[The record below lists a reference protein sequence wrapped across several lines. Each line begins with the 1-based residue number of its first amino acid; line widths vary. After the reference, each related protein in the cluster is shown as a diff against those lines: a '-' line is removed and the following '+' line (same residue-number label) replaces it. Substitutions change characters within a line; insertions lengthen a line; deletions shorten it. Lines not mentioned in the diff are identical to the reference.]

1 MVPFSSLKS
10 YMIVGF
16 ILVATIPIVIIG
28 LTSLQTISNG
38 MKKEIEHR
46 NILLSNSLAG
56 ETDRFLKESVS
67 LTRQIKNILEKK
79 SLLKNHQ
86 IIEYLN
92 LVISNYS
99 FFNRIK
105 ILDQQGIVH
114 YIAPFDKNIIG
125 INLSN
130 QDFFNE
136 QKNPNSP
143 YWSNT
148 FISLENGFP
157 TISLS
162 MKYANG
168 IVVADLNLAAL
179 NAIVSNIRLG
189 KTSYTQI
196 IDKNGVTIAH
206 INPKLVLERENV
218 MHLDYIKKGL
228 EGQEGT
234 FNFIDHAIDKIASIT
249 HVKSTDW
256 IVAVVQSEEEAYRSI
271 KRIEFILLAG
281 TTGAIIFAIIIAIYI
296 LRGVL
301 IPLFHLSES
310 SREISEGNY
319 QAQLPEKSYR
329 EIDHLSASFKKM
341 MQSLEVRER
350 MLRSSET
357 KFRTL
362 IETITYGVRECDVSG
377 MITFCNSAYD
387 KMFGVKPGS
396 LIGEPIWHDMPGKD
410 QEEFIDHHKF
420 IIENQ
425 PYHTPVVTRKITKA
439 GKIIDVK
446 IDWEYKRNEKKE
458 LIGFIAIITDITK
471 RKAAER
477 ELKRSHEELEQR
489 VAERTKELSIAT
501 EASES
506 ANKAKTEFLSNI
518 SHELRTPMH
527 QILSYSKFGED
538 KTDIVT
544 IEKLKHYFSQIRNI
558 GARLMSLLNDLL
570 DLSKLEAGQMEYNMD
585 RHDLRRLT
593 ENLLM
598 DYKALVT
605 EKSISLRFEDSNIDT
620 EVWCDK
626 QRIQQVIHN
635 LLSNAIKYTPEL
647 GEILIFL
654 KSDQLIT
661 KNGIGNQK
669 ITKGIRISIKDR
681 GIGIPESELDSVFD
695 KFVQSSRTKTGA
707 GGTGLGLAI
716 CHEFVVAH
724 GGQIW
729 VENNLDGGTTFSFI
743 LPDQKK

>member
-206 INPKLVLERENV
+206 INPKLVLEREN
-218 MHLDYIKKGL
+218 KK
-228 EGQEGT
+228 
-234 FNFIDHAIDKIASIT
+234 
-249 HVKSTDW
+249 
-256 IVAVVQSEEEAYRSI
+256 
-271 KRIEFILLAG
+271 
-281 TTGAIIFAIIIAIYI
+281 
-296 LRGVL
+296 
-301 IPLFHLSES
+301 
-310 SREISEGNY
+310 
-319 QAQLPEKSYR
+319 
-329 EIDHLSASFKKM
+329 
-341 MQSLEVRER
+341 
-350 MLRSSET
+350 
-357 KFRTL
+357 
-362 IETITYGVRECDVSG
+362 
-377 MITFCNSAYD
+377 
-387 KMFGVKPGS
+387 
-396 LIGEPIWHDMPGKD
+396 
-410 QEEFIDHHKF
+410 
-420 IIENQ
+420 
-425 PYHTPVVTRKITKA
+425 
-439 GKIIDVK
+439 
-446 IDWEYKRNEKKE
+446 
-458 LIGFIAIITDITK
+458 
-471 RKAAER
+471 
-477 ELKRSHEELEQR
+477 
-489 VAERTKELSIAT
+489 
-501 EASES
+501 
-506 ANKAKTEFLSNI
+506 
-518 SHELRTPMH
+518 
-527 QILSYSKFGED
+527 
-538 KTDIVT
+538 VT
-544 IEKLKHYFSQIRNI
+544 IQ
-558 GARLMSLLNDLL
+558 L
-570 DLSKLEAGQMEYNMD
+570 D
-585 RHDLRRLT
+585 
-593 ENLLM
+593 
-598 DYKALVT
+598 
-605 EKSISLRFEDSNIDT
+605 
-620 EVWCDK
+620 
-626 QRIQQVIHN
+626 
-635 LLSNAIKYTPEL
+635 
-647 GEILIFL
+647 
-654 KSDQLIT
+654 
-661 KNGIGNQK
+661 
-669 ITKGIRISIKDR
+669 
-681 GIGIPESELDSVFD
+681 
-695 KFVQSSRTKTGA
+695 
-707 GGTGLGLAI
+707 
-716 CHEFVVAH
+716 
-724 GGQIW
+724 
-729 VENNLDGGTTFSFI
+729 
-743 LPDQKK
+743 